1 VLKDRSPSSSLGP
14 GPAGWVSNYL
24 MGEAPLKK
32 PQQPKYDKNDYHHD
46 YNPDYAWHWFASFH
60 MWLGLSFAL
69 FPLKTQRKITRDRSP
84 SEAKEPRPDWFP
96 N

>member
-1 VLKDRSPSSSLGP
+1 MGRSLVGDP
-14 GPAGWVSNYL
+14 GPLGRVSNYL
-24 MGEAPLKK
+24 MGRSFFLKY

-46 YNPDYAWHWFASFH
+46 YNPEYARHRFASFH

-84 SEAKEPRPDWFP
+84 D
-96 N
+96 